1 MKKLFLLASVALV
14 LASCSKDDSG
24 SNNNPQNPG
33 QSQQGGGQPEQP
45 TTPTPVPVGFV
56 KTIKE
61 YDREVSNSSLLKTTT
76 YKVENN
82 LLTGWEEQYANS
94 NNKVVNTL
102 TYEGANLKTFKKQE
116 GEGDNY
122 AYIYTFSYQ
131 NNKLDKITRKRGDT
145 PDREDVYQITLDDQG
160 RIIKKKHI
168 GNGGWDGQEWE
179 ATFTYADNKITIQK
193 GEEKYIY
200 TYTGEN
206 ATQVV
211 KEATPYEGP
220 IRIEYQYDTA
230 VINDLNNKYI
240 YLTNIAR
247 LLNPRDGISGRQL
260 TTIDSPFVLNSKN
273 VAKNDG
279 TNTYEIEK
287 NDQNKP
293 TKITQK
299 QAGIALQIKVYS
311 Y

>member
-14 LASCSKDDSG
+14 LVSCSKDDSG

-33 QSQQGGGQPEQP
+33 QSQQGGGQPEQS

-61 YDREVSNSSLLKTTT
+61 YQREVSDSSLLKTTT
-76 YKVENN
+76 YTVENN
-82 LLTGWEEQYANS
+82 VLKGWEVLIKATGKKQ
-94 NNKVVNTL
+94 THIL
-102 TYEGANLKTFKKQE
+102 TYEGANLKTYRSE
-116 GEGDNY
+116 DGTNGVTE
-122 AYIYTFSYQ
+122 IYTFSYV
-131 NNKLDKITRKRGDT
+131 NNKLDKVTRHREGDERT
-145 PDREDVYQITLDDQG
+145 IDTYQITLDPQG
-160 RIIKKKHI
+160 RITKKTHV
-168 GNGGWDGQEWE
+168 GNEGWDGQAWE
-179 ATFTYADNKITIQK
+179 VTFTYTATGVEIQK
-193 GEEKYIY
+193 AGEPKYTI

-206 ATQVV
+206 ATRVV
-211 KEATPYEGP
+211 QEPSLGVPTNFE
-220 IRIEYQYDTA
+220 YDTT
-230 VINDLNNKYI
+230 VVNDLNNKYI
-240 YLTNIAR
+240 YLVNIAKLFNR
-247 LLNPRDGISGRQL
+247 WGIEGYQFA
-260 TTIDSPFVLNSKN
+260 TIDSPFVLNSKN

>member
-33 QSQQGGGQPEQP
+33 QSQQGGGQPSQP

-61 YDREVSNSSLLKTTT
+61 YQREVSDSSLLRTTT
-76 YKVENN
+76 YTVENN
-82 LLTGWEEQYANS
+82 VLKGWEELRKATGKKQTNI
-94 NNKVVNTL
+94 L
-102 TYEGANLKTFKKQE
+102 TYEGANLKTYKSVDE
-116 GEGDNY
+116 TNGVTE
-122 AYIYTFSYQ
+122 IYTFFYV
-131 NNKLDKITRKRGDT
+131 NNKLDKVTRHREGDEGT
-145 PDREDVYQITLDDQG
+145 KDTYQITLDPQG
-160 RIIKKKHI
+160 RITKKTHV
-168 GNGGWDGQEWE
+168 GNEGWDGQAWE
-179 ATFTYADNKITIQK
+179 VTFTYTATGVEIQK
-193 GEEKYIY
+193 AGEPKYTI

-206 ATQVV
+206 ATRVV
-211 KEATPYEGP
+211 QEPSSGVPTNFE
-220 IRIEYQYDTA
+220 YDTT
-230 VINDLNNKYI
+230 VLNDLNNKYI
-240 YLTNIAR
+240 YLVNIAKLFNR
-247 LLNPRDGISGRQL
+247 WGIEGYQFA
-260 TTIDSPFVLNSKN
+260 TIDSPFVLNSKN

>member
-61 YDREVSNSSLLKTTT
+61 YQREVSDSSLLRTTT
-76 YKVENN
+76 YTVENN
-82 LLTGWEEQYANS
+82 VLKGWEELRKATGKKQ
-94 NNKVVNTL
+94 THIL
-102 TYEGANLKTFKKQE
+102 TYEGANLKTYKSVDE
-116 GEGDNY
+116 TNGVTE
-122 AYIYTFSYQ
+122 IYTFFYV
-131 NNKLDKITRKRGDT
+131 NNKLDKVTRHREGDERT
-145 PDREDVYQITLDDQG
+145 KDTYQITLDDQG
-160 RIIKKKHI
+160 RITKKTHV
-168 GNGGWDGQEWE
+168 GNEGWDGQAWE
-179 ATFTYADNKITIQK
+179 ATFTYTATGVEIQK
-193 GEEKYIY
+193 AGEPKYTI

-206 ATQVV
+206 ATRVV
-211 KEATPYEGP
+211 QEPSLGVPTNFE
-220 IRIEYQYDTA
+220 YDTT
-230 VINDLNNKYI
+230 VVNDLNNKYI
-240 YLTNIAR
+240 YLVNIAKLFNR
-247 LLNPRDGISGRQL
+247 WGIEGYQFA
-260 TTIDSPFVLNSKN
+260 TIDSPFVLNSKN

>member
-61 YDREVSNSSLLKTTT
+61 YQREEKEENLVKTTT
-76 YKVENN
+76 YKVEGNV
-82 LLTGWEEQYANS
+82 LKGWEVLIKATGKKQT
-94 NNKVVNTL
+94 NTL
-102 TYEGANLKTFKKQE
+102 TYEGANLKTYRSE
-116 GEGDNY
+116 DGTNGVTE
-122 AYIYTFSYQ
+122 IYTFSYV
-131 NNKLDKITRKRGDT
+131 NNKLDKVTRHREGDERT
-145 PDREDVYQITLDDQG
+145 IDTYQITLDPQG
-160 RIIKKKHI
+160 RITKKNHV
-168 GNGGWDGQEWE
+168 GNEGWDGQAWE
-179 ATFTYADNKITIQK
+179 VTFTYTATGVEIQK
-193 GEEKYIY
+193 AGEPKYTI

-206 ATQVV
+206 ATRVV
-211 KEATPYEGP
+211 QEPSLGVPTNFE
-220 IRIEYQYDTA
+220 YDTT
-230 VINDLNNKYI
+230 VVNDLNNKYI
-240 YLTNIAR
+240 YLVNIAKLFNR
-247 LLNPRDGISGRQL
+247 WGIEGYQFA
-260 TTIDSPFVLNSKN
+260 TIDSPFVLDSKN